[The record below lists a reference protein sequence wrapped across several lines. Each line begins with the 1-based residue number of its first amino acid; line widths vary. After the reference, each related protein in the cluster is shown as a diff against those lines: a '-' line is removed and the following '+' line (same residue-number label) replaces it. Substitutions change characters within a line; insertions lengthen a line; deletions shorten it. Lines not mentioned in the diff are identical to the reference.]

1 MNPLFYYLVPAALL
15 IAGYIWQSHRSSQ
28 KNQVKQD
35 EARLT
40 GRHEPVS
47 LHPLIDQGRCI
58 GCGSCV
64 NACPEHS
71 VIGLI
76 GGKAELIEAANC
88 IGHGAC
94 REACPVG
101 AITLVFGTASRGVD
115 IPHVSPTF
123 ESNVPGIFIAG
134 ELGGM
139 GLIRNAVEQGRQA
152 VANIASAPSRSK
164 KRDEHDLLIVGAG
177 PAGIA
182 ASLTA
187 QDRKLNYV
195 TIDQDSLGGTV
206 SHFPRRK
213 VVMTRPVQLPLV
225 GQLHFRETSKETLI
239 EFWESVAHEHK
250 LNLRFG
256 EKLETINSKDAGFEI
271 VTSNGIYRSRKVL
284 LCLGRRGT
292 PRTLSVPGEEL
303 SKVVYRLIDAEQ
315 YRGQHVLVV
324 GGGDSAVEAATSIA
338 EVPQTVVSLA
348 YRGAAFNRI
357 KAANGAKLDR
367 MVSMKALRL
376 LLDSEVTRIEPDR
389 VRLRQKGKELEIA
402 NEAVIVCAGGVA
414 PNTLLERVGIRMET
428 KYGTA

>member
-1 MNPLFYYLVPAALL
+1 
-15 IAGYIWQSHRSSQ
+15 
-28 KNQVKQD
+28 
-35 EARLT
+35 
-40 GRHEPVS
+40 
-47 LHPLIDQGRCI
+47 
-58 GCGSCV
+58 
-64 NACPEHS
+64 
-71 VIGLI
+71 
-76 GGKAELIEAANC
+76 
-88 IGHGAC
+88 
-94 REACPVG
+94 VG
-101 AITLVFGTASRGVD
+101 AITLVFGSASRGVD
-115 IPHVSPTF
+115 IPHVRPNF

-152 VANIASAPSRSK
+152 VTNIASAPSRRQN
-164 KRDEHDLLIVGAG
+164 RDEHDLLIVGAG

-239 EFWESVAHEHK
+239 EFWEGVALEHK

-256 EKLETINSKDAGFEI
+256 ERLETINSKDAGFEI
-271 VTSNGIYRSRKVL
+271 VTSSGIYRARKVL

-292 PRTLSVPGEEL
+292 PRTLNVPGEEL

-315 YRGQHVLVV
+315 YCNQHVLVV

-338 EVPQTVVSLA
+338 EQPGTVVFLA

-357 KAANGAKLDR
+357 KAANRAKLDSAVR
-367 MVSMKALRL
+367 MKSLRV
-376 LLDSEVTRIEPDR
+376 LLDCEVTKIDPHS
-389 VRLRQKGKELEIA
+389 VTLLQKGKKIEIA
-402 NEAVIVCAGGVA
+402 NDAVIVCAGGVA
-414 PNTLLERVGIRMET
+414 PNTLLESAGITLET